1 MLKSF
6 PAIVF
11 CLILIFACSK
21 KEKNENESETKRYP
35 NQDAPLAL
43 LMREMFED
51 MEKIKIAVAEGEEI
65 KSYIE
70 KHKQLLTATPTDA
83 AVKTEQFNS
92 MAMAYLANLKQLEQS
107 NESNQLENYK
117 SLVSTCLAC
126 HSNYCPG
133 PIKRINLLKLD

>member
-1 MLKSF
+1 MNLRLSSF
-6 PAIVF
+6 AVF
-11 CLILIFACSK
+11 IICLVSSCST
-21 KEKNENESETKRYP
+21 KEKDEVQTVRYP

-51 MEKIKIAVAEGEEI
+51 MEEIKASIADGVAI
-65 KSYIE
+65 KSYVE

-83 AVKTEQFNS
+83 AVKTEQFNG
-92 MAMAYLANLKQLEQS
+92 MGMAYLANLKQLEEG
-107 NESNQLENYK
+107 NESDQLENYK
-117 SLVSTCLAC
+117 ALVSTCLAC